1 MNVEA
6 QKMIDDLRRE
16 IVKRFALTNKVQ
28 TRHNNIYK
36 NDQIV
41 LIQNQ
46 TTGDLKIK
54 RNLR

>member
-16 IVKRFALTNKVQ
+16 IVKRFALTNEVQ
-28 TRHNNIYK
+28 TRNNNIYK

-46 TTGDLKIK
+46 TTGEIKVK

>member
-36 NDQIV
+36 NDQIA